1 MVNYQINQ
9 IIVNVTDSV
18 VINKIKE
25 YVANNPELQ
34 KDIER
39 ALFDHFFSTD
49 AIWNPVDGWYKD
61 QPDRIVLNIPV
72 SVYPKRILA
81 EPETMNSDPSRD
93 ETFV

>member
-1 MVNYQINQ
+1 MLNFKLNEL
-9 IIVNVTDSV
+9 IVNVTDSI

-25 YVANNPELQ
+25 YIANNPELQ

-61 QPDRIVLNIPV
+61 QPDCIVLNIPL

>member
-1 MVNYQINQ
+1 MLNFKLNEL
-9 IIVNVTDSV
+9 IVNVTDSI
-18 VINKIKE
+18 VINKIRE
-25 YVANNPELQ
+25 YVANNSELQ

-39 ALFDHFFSTD
+39 ALFDHFFATD

-81 EPETMNSDPSRD
+81 EPETISGAKPDD
-93 ETFV
+93 AFL

>member
-1 MVNYQINQ
+1 MLNFKLNEL
-9 IIVNVTDSV
+9 IVNVTDSI
-18 VINKIKE
+18 VINKMQE

-61 QPDRIVLNIPV
+61 QPDRIVLNIPL

-81 EPETMNSDPSRD
+81 EPESITVDPSRD
-93 ETFV
+93 EPFV